1 MSVNL
6 CSPPLF
12 AVTHTSRSPA
22 DNTFNQGFFRSL
34 PKPVREVVIKRAYNA
49 ATSSALSR
57 NASMAMVMLY
67 RLRMQQQ
74 QQQQDPEFDPSDLIE
89 TTEQQARLLAQS
101 NLYFQRAIEHLQAP
115 IPLEAKMVAT
125 LDMQAYQYDRWGAEA
140 ANAILLLGEY
150 FIIEALGAQ

>member
-1 MSVNL
+1 MRL
-6 CSPPLF
+6 
-12 AVTHTSRSPA
+12 A

-34 PKPVREVVIKRAYNA
+34 PKPVREVVVQRAYNA
-49 ATSSALSR
+49 ATSSELSR

-74 QQQQDPEFDPSDLIE
+74 QQQQDPEFNPTDLAS
-89 TTEQQARLLAQS
+89 TAEQQARLLAQS

-115 IPLEAKMVAT
+115 IPLEAKMVAV
-125 LDMQAYQYDRWGAEA
+125 LDMQTYQYDQYGAAA

-150 FIIEALGAQ
+150 FITEALGSQ

>member
-1 MSVNL
+1 MRFHKRQDDL
-6 CSPPLF
+6 RLTRD
-12 AVTHTSRSPA
+12 ALK

-34 PKPVREVVIKRAYNA
+34 PKPVREVVVQRAYNA
-49 ATSSALSR
+49 ATSSELSR

-74 QQQQDPEFDPSDLIE
+74 QQQQDPDFNPSDLAT

-115 IPLEAKMVAT
+115 IPLEAKMVAV
-125 LDMQAYQYDRWGAEA
+125 LDMQAYQFDQYGAAA

-150 FIIEALGAQ
+150 FINEALGPQ